1 MRAIVSQRVD
11 GIKKKSFTYFPGSK
25 ETKWSALPIL
35 PKAGRSSRFALY
47 VLLDIHVVHI
57 IICLRNMLLEAFMRT
72 TLAIKEELLNEVKM
86 LSGEKTKKGAVEK
99 ALEEFIKR
107 RKAKKLLELEGKID
121 LSLTT
126 EELIAIRRKDVPHR

>member
-1 MRAIVSQRVD
+1 
-11 GIKKKSFTYFPGSK
+11 
-25 ETKWSALPIL
+25 
-35 PKAGRSSRFALY
+35 
-47 VLLDIHVVHI
+47 
-57 IICLRNMLLEAFMRT
+57 MRT